1 MAPVALL
8 FHRGWFDVGVESPR
22 MVEPPPATD
31 ESPEVRSF
39 DYDRT
44 VALSDGVFAIALTLL
59 VLNIGVP
66 GSVRPGTLGS
76 GLLDHGTE
84 FESYA
89 VSFAVIALLWVRHH
103 AFFRAVEKID
113 GRTTLLNLAYLGLV
127 AFLPYPTRILG
138 LYGGEPAS
146 VALYAITVA
155 IIATIGGIMRT
166 YAVRA
171 HLLSDQ
177 GRREL
182 ARREHWAVAPAIFLA
197 SIPVA
202 FASAKLAELF
212 WLVLLVPGLATRAV
226 RRNS

>member
-1 MAPVALL
+1 VAEL
-8 FHRGWFDVGVESPR
+8 PI
-22 MVEPPPATD
+22 ATD
-31 ESPEVRSF
+31 EPPEERGF

-66 GSVRPGTLGS
+66 GHVVHGKLGS
-76 GLLDHGTE
+76 GLLDHDTE
-84 FESYA
+84 FQSYA

-103 AFFRAVEKID
+103 TFFRDLEKID
-113 GRTTLLNLAYLGLV
+113 GRITLLNLAYLGFV

-166 YAVRA
+166 YALRA
-171 HLLSDQ
+171 GLLSEQ
-177 GRREL
+177 GQTEL
-182 ARREHWAVAPAIFLA
+182 ARREHWAIAPAIFLG

-202 FASAKLAELF
+202 FVSAKLAELL
-212 WLVLLVPGLATRAV
+212 WLLLLVPGLRWGRAL
-226 RRNS
+226 RRR